1 MFRRRRREVR
11 VDLSAEE
18 ADLLRGLIRE
28 YLQLL
33 DAGAGGDGPDP
44 VRARLFPRAS
54 LEDDQ
59 VDREYREMAG
69 GELDRHKRQT
79 AAVALASLGEEG
91 GRQGTLADEE
101 RDAWLV
107 LLTDLRLALGVRLGV
122 TEETMETPPNPR
134 DPEQAPMLVLTYLT
148 ALQESL
154 VRAAMR

>member
-1 MFRRRRREVR
+1 M
-11 VDLSAEE
+11 
-18 ADLLRGLIRE
+18 LRGLIRE

-33 DAGAGGDGPDP
+33 DAADDGPNP

-59 VDREYREMAG
+59 VDREYQEMAG
-69 GELDRHKRQT
+69 SELDRHKRRT

-122 TEETMETPPNPR
+122 TEETLERPPDPR
-134 DPEQAPMLVLTYLT
+134 NPEQAPMLVLAYLT